1 MSPSTSVAYGAFAGA
16 MPGGAPLILPPQGP
30 QAKPV
35 VYTDWERD
43 LAESIRPSEG
53 VMGVSELGKLRVEV
67 LRSVAGQDASE
78 EQPPDGLSAG
88 IYQLTTETIRTVANL
103 AQEMPRRVVL
113 WNQELDVAQF
123 LGRTLLLADHVLYP
137 DELFGALVRGDSVNR
152 LREAA
157 GRQLVNKSLI
167 ASGIVIPV
175 PPGVAMAAQSQVVHD
190 LTERDLAQQRVIDW
204 VRQQLI
210 IEGPTAREA
219 LFVRAIDDLAHEA
232 PNFWLHGRIDR
243 KSLNN
248 DTGSFRTLMMQPYDP
263 DFDYAPWI
271 AQVTDSA
278 VSTLVQRTN
287 ERVVAAD
294 MFGAEYVSA
303 SLFEARLLRIRGNRS
318 SVGSAQ
324 AALWANIP
332 ELTHLDAPDLAKL
345 LKNESAVDDLR
356 NQVRAALATAR
367 TDRESID
374 AVTDLAH
381 QLEAASKR
389 MQLTAK
395 SDRAWQAVIPGGLSV
410 ASLAVGAFTGGIAGL
425 VGGGLGALATLGP
438 YLGSRL
444 NRRHDAAYL
453 FVTARRARR

>member
-1 MSPSTSVAYGAFAGA
+1 MSPSISVAYGAFKGA
-16 MPGGAPLILPPQGP
+16 MPGGTPITLPPHGP
-30 QAKPV
+30 RAKPV
-35 VYTDWERD
+35 IYTDWERD
-43 LAESIRPSEG
+43 LAESITPSEG
-53 VMGVSELGKLRVEV
+53 VLGVSELGKLRVEV

-78 EQPPDGLSAG
+78 EQPSDALIVG
-88 IYQLTTETIRTVANL
+88 IYQLTAETIRTVADL
-103 AQEMPRRVVL
+103 AHQMPRRAVL

-137 DELFGALVRGDSVNR
+137 DQLFGALVRGASVNR

-157 GRQLVNKSLI
+157 ERQLVNKTLLS
-167 ASGIVIPV
+167 SGIVIPV
-175 PPGVAMAAQSQVVHD
+175 PPGVAMAAQGRAVHD
-190 LTERDLAQQRVIDW
+190 VTERDLAQQGLVDW

-243 KSLNN
+243 RSLNN
-248 DTGSFRTLMMQPYDP
+248 DTGSFRTALLQPYDP
-263 DFDYAPWI
+263 DFDYAPWV

-278 VSTLVQRTN
+278 VSALVQRTN

-303 SLFEARLLRIRGNRS
+303 SLFEARLLRMRGNRS
-318 SVGSAQ
+318 RVGSAQ
-324 AALWANIP
+324 AALWASIP

-345 LKNESAVDDLR
+345 LKNESAVEDLR

-367 TDRESID
+367 TDRDSID
-374 AVTDLAH
+374 AVTELAH

-389 MQLTAK
+389 MQRTAS
-395 SDRAWQAVIPGGLSV
+395 SDRAWQAVIPGGLSF
-410 ASLAVGAFTGGIAGL
+410 ASLVVGAFTGGIGGF
-425 VGGGLGALATLGP
+425 VGGGLGALAALGP

-444 NRRHDAAYL
+444 SRRHDAAYL
-453 FVTARRARR
+453 FVTARRAHR